1 VPGRNLPPPVGDVA
15 FPVKLKITLWGI
27 NYAPE
32 LIGIAPFNRALCEYL
47 LKQGHDVEMVTSF
60 PYYPEWRKRPA
71 DRGAIY
77 RTDVL
82 NGVRIYRCWLYV
94 PTKVGSVKRILHE
107 ASFVIASFLRVLTL
121 RRPDIF
127 VVVSPPLLL
136 GITAWVMSLLKR
148 VPFVFHV
155 QDLQPDAAIGLG
167 MLREG
172 WLTRM
177 LYRMESFVY
186 AKAARVSGISHG
198 MLEMFRKKGIPES
211 KLIYFP
217 NGVKLPPN
225 LPKRGAFRGKH
236 NIPENAF
243 LAVYSGNLGVKQG
256 LDVLVNAAVLLEK
269 PLAGDTG
276 GNRADVSAKDSSIR
290 IVIAGEGARRADLAA
305 SIARLKLENV
315 LLLPLLPEHDYREML
330 ADADCNVITQQA
342 GSGSFFFPSKLL
354 AALAAGKP
362 VVSVADET
370 SELAK
375 AVASGRFGVN
385 IAPNDPA
392 ALAAT
397 IRSLAQ
403 AAERVRGSVKT
414 GKSPGI

>member
-225 LPKRGAFRGKH
+225 LPKRGAFRGKN

-243 LAVYSGNLGVKQG
+243 LAIYSGNLGVKQG

-403 AAERVRGSVKT
+403 AAERVRGSVQT
-414 GKSPGI
+414 LAT